1 MEESLMTLIRT
12 IFAYFF
18 VLLLTRLLGRK
29 ALSHMTISDF
39 ISAIILGEMTALL
52 AIEGQRSVSA
62 LVALVVFG
70 SLAIIADFTHIK
82 SFTARKLFDS
92 EPIVLIENGKIIE
105 QNLSKT
111 RVTLNE
117 MNSILRQKNVFNVG
131 DVEFALLENDGEISV
146 QLKSQK
152 QPLTPLDLQIPTKYQ
167 GLTKDIIIDGEV
179 MWENLEQANLDKGW
193 LNRELNRFGINNPS
207 EVFYAGLDTSG
218 NLYISE
224 KRKRVELEGEYGI
237 E

>member
-1 MEESLMTLIRT
+1 MTLIRT

>member
-1 MEESLMTLIRT
+1 MEESLMTLVRT

-18 VLLLTRLLGRK
+18 VLFITRLLGRK

-39 ISAIILGEMTALL
+39 ISAIILGEITALL
-52 AIEGQRSVSA
+52 AVEGQRSVSA
-62 LVALVVFG
+62 LVALVAFG
-70 SLAIIADFTHIK
+70 SLAIVADFTHIK
-82 SFTARKLFDS
+82 SFAARKLFDS
-92 EPIVLIENGKIIE
+92 EPIVLIENGKIVE
-105 QNLSKT
+105 QNLRKA

-117 MNSILRQKNVFNVG
+117 MNSILRQKNVFNIS
-131 DVEFALLENDGEISV
+131 DVEFAILENDGEISV
-146 QLKSQK
+146 QFKSQK
-152 QPLTPLDLQIPTKYQ
+152 QPLTPSDLQIPTKYL

-179 MWENLEQANLDKGW
+179 MQENLMQTNLDINW
-193 LNRELNRFGINNPS
+193 LKRELNRFGINNPS

-224 KRKRVELEGEYGI
+224 KRKRVEIEGEYGI